1 VIAAAKAGMKAR
13 LYILAFAA
21 LAGACSRAPESRP
34 VIEPDRVPVAAQLVS
49 TGALRA
55 VVQASGLVVPA
66 EGAEFLLIAPEPA
79 RLVEVMKAVGDPVTS
94 GEPLVRFELA
104 GATSDLA
111 RQHAD
116 LAAAQARVERAR
128 AGLDRARDLV
138 DRGLIPRVERDAAE
152 RELADAQDGF
162 QRASTGLRNAEAAVG
177 RSVVRAPFT
186 GVVAA
191 RLHNPGDVVQPAAT
205 DPLLRIVDPAR
216 VEILA
221 TFERVDA
228 ARVLQGATARIPH
241 PQDGSSIPLTV
252 AARPAIPTSAGM
264 VQVRLVPSAPVPI
277 AVDTP
282 VAVEIDAE
290 ERTNVVFVQ
299 PEWVVRRRDESVVM
313 VAVGDTASRR
323 IVTTGITTEA
333 GVEITSG
340 LKPGDLVITQGHVGL
355 EDGAPIS
362 VVVR

>member
-1 VIAAAKAGMKAR
+1 VTTSSCLLGVLFA
-13 LYILAFAA
+13 AA
-21 LAGACSRAPESRP
+21 LAAACGRAPEPRADR
-34 VIEPDRVPVAAQLVS
+34 EPDRVPVAAQSVS
-49 TGALRA
+49 TGSLRA

-66 EGAEFLLIAPEPA
+66 DGAEFLLIAPEPA

-104 GATSDLA
+104 GATQDLA
-111 RQHAD
+111 RQRAD
-116 LAAAQARVERAR
+116 LATAQARVERAR
-128 AGLDRARDLV
+128 AAHDRARDLV
-138 DRGLIPRVERDAAE
+138 ERGLLPRVDRDAAE
-152 RELADAQDGF
+152 RELADAQDAF
-162 QRASTGLRNAEAAVG
+162 QRASSGLKNAEAAAG
-177 RSVVRAPFT
+177 RSVVLAPFT

-205 DPLLRIVDPAR
+205 DPILRIVDPAR

-221 TFERVDA
+221 TIERLDA
-228 ARVLQGATARIPH
+228 PRVLQGATARIPN
-241 PQDGSSIPLTV
+241 PQDGTPIPLTV
-252 AARPAIPTSAGM
+252 TARPATPTSAGM
-264 VQVRLVPSAPVPI
+264 VQVRLAPSAPVPI

-290 ERTNVVFVQ
+290 ERTDVVFVR
-299 PEWVVRRRDESVVM
+299 PEWVLRERDTSVVM
-313 VAVGDTASRR
+313 VAEGDTASRR

-362 VVVR
+362 VAVR